1 MPFVSTIIAKLLA
14 LQDWYLGQ
22 FVDVGVGVSI
32 SPNLC
37 YVIPTIEANV
47 NACGQALAGNT
58 TGGWNSFLT
67 DVVDL
72 IPNIVS
78 VLLFTG
84 PFANWT
90 PYIPPTPPTPP

>member
-47 NACGQALAGNT
+47 NACGQELIRNHVAEQWADLLQAMT
-58 TGGWNSFLT
+58 I
-67 DVVDL
+67 L
-72 IPNIVS
+72 IPSLFAFGSPES
-78 VLLFTG
+78 V
-84 PFANWT
+84 
-90 PYIPPTPPTPP
+90 